1 MEYGWKNE
9 EIKSLLNLVEQ
20 NRKNNKSTMDA
31 FVKHS
36 KNYKR
41 NIFSIRNFYYKKIAE
56 IKSDEKLKDKF
67 NINLLLHQTNNN
79 WFNEEIEV
87 VKKSLQYKLQVF
99 IYHCSQIV

>member
-79 WFNEEIEV
+79 
-87 VKKSLQYKLQVF
+87 
-99 IYHCSQIV
+99 